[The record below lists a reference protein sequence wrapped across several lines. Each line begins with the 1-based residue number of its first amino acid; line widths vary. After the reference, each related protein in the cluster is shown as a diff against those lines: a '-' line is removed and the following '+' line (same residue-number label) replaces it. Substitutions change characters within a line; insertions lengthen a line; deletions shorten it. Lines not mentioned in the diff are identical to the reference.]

1 MTSLSGVTDARDQSL
16 ESSQRDRSK
25 KFCKLFWRVADK
37 HRQIFAVLQNCPMK
51 NWIKTVA
58 YDLKQE
64 KKAELYCDV
73 NRKEIFVQICMS
85 PIEIR

>member
-16 ESSQRDRSK
+16 RVQPAWPVK
-25 KFCKLFWRVADK
+25 K
-37 HRQIFAVLQNCPMK
+37 VLQTILASSGQAWANFRSNAK
-51 NWIKTVA
+51 LSTVA